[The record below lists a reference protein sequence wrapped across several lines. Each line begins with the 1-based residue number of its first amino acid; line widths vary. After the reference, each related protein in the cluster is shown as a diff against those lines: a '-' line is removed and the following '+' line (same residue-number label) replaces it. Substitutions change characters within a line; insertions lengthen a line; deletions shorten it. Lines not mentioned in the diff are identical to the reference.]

1 MTNMV
6 KIRVITSR
14 CLYEKLKSYMK
25 RWPNFYE
32 VIPDVFYDSLG
43 IYIYYIKMDVGY
55 FLDIDF
61 LIDLKKFTKGK
72 IAIVGNP
79 GELP

>member
-1 MTNMV
+1 MV
-6 KIRVITSR
+6 KILVITSGVA
-14 CLYEKLKSYMK
+14 YEELKSYMK
-25 RWPNFYE
+25 RWSNFYE

-55 FLDIDF
+55 CLDIDF
-61 LIDLKKFTKGK
+61 LTDLKKFTKGK